1 MHLRANFHEHRDL
14 VVSLCFPI
22 FFHPDCTVGFGVS
35 PNHALRLV
43 GCTTGRESHPA
54 LKILD
59 SISGSIIA
67 WYIIECKPF
76 LKPGQNRDGTTFR
89 RRTLSRGLA
98 PSSSLSFC
106 QSFHRVFLQAA
117 ESGVFSKVRVCE
129 ALRKRELA
137 AWQAEQA
144 HISSK
149 EKQSVPDCWVSV
161 KQFSRNDT
169 ATACQDWLRSTRLG
183 RGSIKSHVRTVKVLG
198 MGLFAFQERIHL
210 WKGVTH

>member
-1 MHLRANFHEHRDL
+1 MVF
-14 VVSLCFPI
+14 LCFPI

-98 PSSSLSFC
+98 PSSSLSLFAK
-106 QSFHRVFLQAA
+106 VFT
-117 ESGVFSKVRVCE
+117 VFSCKLPKVTCFQ
-129 ALRKRELA
+129 K
-137 AWQAEQA
+137 
-144 HISSK
+144 
-149 EKQSVPDCWVSV
+149 
-161 KQFSRNDT
+161 
-169 ATACQDWLRSTRLG
+169 
-183 RGSIKSHVRTVKVLG
+183 
-198 MGLFAFQERIHL
+198 FAFAKRCANASLPHGRQSRLITPPTKRNRAFPMGNALLYISLSSVVFGRVRPGGAPCFIFSEL
-210 WKGVTH
+210 CTHTGAAQQPFPCSCPAAFPYRPTPPAG

>member
-1 MHLRANFHEHRDL
+1 M
-14 VVSLCFPI
+14 VSLCFPI

-106 QSFHRVFLQAA
+106 QSFHRVFLQAT
-117 ESGVFSKVRVCE
+117 ESDVFSKVRVCE
-129 ALRKRELA
+129 AQRKRELA
-137 AWQAEQA
+137 AWQAEQT
-144 HISSK
+144 HHTTSK
-149 EKQSVPDCWVSV
+149 EKQSVPDEERPVIHIAVVCGFWQGASYSGAHPV
-161 KQFSRNDT
+161 F
-169 ATACQDWLRSTRLG
+169 
-183 RGSIKSHVRTVKVLG
+183 VLP
-198 MGLFAFQERIHL
+198 LIF
-210 WKGVTH
+210 

>member
-1 MHLRANFHEHRDL
+1 M
-14 VVSLCFPI
+14 VSLCFPI
-22 FFHPDCTVGFGVS
+22 FFHPDCTVGF
-35 PNHALRLV
+35 
-43 GCTTGRESHPA
+43 TTGRESHPA

-67 WYIIECKPF
+67 WYITECKPF

-117 ESGVFSKVRVCE
+117 ESDVFSKVRVCE

-144 HISSK
+144 HHTANK
-149 EKQSVPDCWVSV
+149 EKQSVPDGERPVVHIVIVCGLWQGASGWRTL
-161 KQFSRNDT
+161 FYFF
-169 ATACQDWLRSTRLG
+169 
-183 RGSIKSHVRTVKVLG
+183 RTVHSYGRSAAAISV
-198 MGLFAFQERIHL
+198 
-210 WKGVTH
+210 

>member
-1 MHLRANFHEHRDL
+1 M
-14 VVSLCFPI
+14 VSLCFPI

-117 ESGVFSKVRVCE
+117 ESDVFSKASLPHGRQNR
-129 ALRKRELA
+129 LT
-137 AWQAEQA
+137 
-144 HISSK
+144 STSK
-149 EKQSVPDCWVSV
+149 EKQEVPDGERPVVHIVIVCGLWQGASYSGAHPVFVLSSL
-161 KQFSRNDT
+161 FRPMAPSRIPQKN
-169 ATACQDWLRSTRLG
+169 AG
-183 RGSIKSHVRTVKVLG
+183 R
-198 MGLFAFQERIHL
+198 FF
-210 WKGVTH
+210 

>member
-1 MHLRANFHEHRDL
+1 M
-14 VVSLCFPI
+14 VSLCFPI

-67 WYIIECKPF
+67 WYITECKPF

-106 QSFHRVFLQAA
+106 QSFHRGFLQAA
-117 ESGVFSKVRVCE
+117 ESGVFSKASLPHGRRNRLITPPAKKNRAFPTGN
-129 ALRKRELA
+129 ALLYISLSYVDFSGCVLFRDAPCFIFSELCTHTGA
-137 AWQAEQA
+137 AQQPFPCSCPA
-144 HISSK
+144 
-149 EKQSVPDCWVSV
+149 
-161 KQFSRNDT
+161 
-169 ATACQDWLRSTRLG
+169 
-183 RGSIKSHVRTVKVLG
+183 
-198 MGLFAFQERIHL
+198 AFPYRPTPSA
-210 WKGVTH
+210 G